1 MRDRAAPTRGAIWFK
16 TCLTS
21 CPRREKRS
29 EIDEYLTSVGTG
41 LTNPA
46 ARAGLDDLHTTLE
59 ERATA
64 IGEDAACAE
73 MGDPD
78 QFAAQLDAEFSADQP
93 DEFDPPQAS
102 HLFGIPW
109 NLSVGAGWGRRLF
122 NSADDRVIVPHA
134 LGWAGH

>member
-1 MRDRAAPTRGAIWFK
+1 MK
-16 TCLTS
+16 
-21 CPRREKRS
+21 
-29 EIDEYLTSVGTG
+29 IDEYLTSVGTG

-102 HLFGIPW
+102 PLFGIPW